1 MSRDYG
7 TNKTEQAII
16 KSFGGKP
23 HKNSGR
29 GKVNKGDGTY
39 KGFTVDVKET
49 KSSFTMSKSV
59 WAKVCTDSV
68 KNNQDPMLLV
78 VLDGGTR
85 LAVVEFD
92 TLDRLL
98 DIEEQW
104 EEDQNG

>member
-7 TNKTEQAII
+7 TNKTEQAIM
-16 KSFGGKP
+16 KALGGKS

-29 GKVNKGDGTY
+29 GMIKGDGTY

-59 WAKVCTDSV
+59 WAKICTDSV

-92 TLDRLL
+92 VLDRLL

-104 EEDQNG
+104 EDEKHG

>member
-29 GKVNKGDGTY
+29 GKVNKGD
-39 KGFTVDVKET
+39 DVKET

-59 WAKVCTDSV
+59 WAKICTDSV